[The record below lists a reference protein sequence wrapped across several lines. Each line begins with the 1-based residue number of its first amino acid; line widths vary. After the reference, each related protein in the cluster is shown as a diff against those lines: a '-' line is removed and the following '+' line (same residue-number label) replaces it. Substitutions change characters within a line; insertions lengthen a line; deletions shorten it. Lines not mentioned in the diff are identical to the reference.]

1 MHPRHAASLMPLSLA
16 ELKNLVARKNAS
28 LPRGRRFNPWGK
40 TRAQIEQF
48 VGVSTTSSGVSS
60 RQKTPKTPPA
70 PHQTSRTSSAIAIAI
85 AKKTG
90 ANPSKVHAL
99 LTTVIQAEITQAR
112 QKFSRAGKTPTKKDL
127 RAAAIVGVKKAARL
141 AISLRGGKVATPEK
155 AKKTQPKSQGLTP
168 EQKRKANAVL
178 AQAAQLKAKLQTPKP
193 KTHTDLIDHGA
204 KLIPRELVRELEKIR
219 QSTAT
224 HNYEATGK
232 ILGELGDELKSA
244 RVGKGNRSEAEIIA
258 EGRTYKQKQAQYE
271 QSLGKAQALMSQF
284 RQSLIDQS
292 PISQRQATAMA
303 SKIKIDKNATTAIPE
318 KELRQQSAEFYRLT
332 GGRGADTIDDFTK
345 DTDRAYAHEGKR
357 VVNIGASG
365 QKSIV
370 FHEMAHHIEFGDNT
384 VGQASL
390 DWIRSRA
397 EGKAQKM
404 KDLTGNPAYK
414 DSEIAYPDHFVSPYV
429 GKIYAYKQGGQT
441 KIKPN
446 TEVVSMGVERLSDPA
461 AMVHF
466 YLKDPEHFKFVL
478 GAIRQ

>member
-1 MHPRHAASLMPLSLA
+1 MPLSLV
-16 ELKNLVARKNAS
+16 ELKQLVQRKNAT
-28 LPRGRRFNPWGK
+28 LPSGRRFNPWGK

-48 VGVSTTSSGVSS
+48 VGASSASPVASG
-60 RQKTPKTPPA
+60 RQNPPPPT
-70 PHQTSRTSSAIAIAI
+70 PHQTQRASSAISSAI

-112 QKFSRAGKTPTKKDL
+112 QKFSRAGKTPTKKDI

-141 AISLRGGKVATPEK
+141 AINLSGGKVASQEK
-155 AKKTQPKSQGLTP
+155 SKKTQPKSQGLTP
-168 EQKRKANAVL
+168 EQKQKANAVL
-178 AQAAQLKAKLQTPKP
+178 AQAAQLKAKLKTPKP
-193 KTHTDLIDHGA
+193 PKAKTHTDLIAHGA
-204 KLIPRELVRELEKIR
+204 KMLPHELVHELEQIR
-219 QSTAT
+219 KSTAS

-232 ILGELGDELKSA
+232 ILGELSNELKSV
-244 RVGKGNRSEAEIIA
+244 RSGKGDRSESEIVAEA
-258 EGRTYKQKQAQYE
+258 RTYKQKQTQYE
-271 QSLGKAQALMSQF
+271 QSLSKAETLMTQF
-284 RQSLIDQS
+284 RQSLINQS
-292 PISQRQATAMA
+292 PISQKQAESMA

-318 KELRQQSAEFYRLT
+318 KALRQQSAEFYRLT
-332 GGRGADTIDDFTK
+332 GGRGSDTIDDFTK
-345 DTDRAYAHEGKR
+345 DSDRAYAHEGKR

-370 FHEMAHHIEFGDNT
+370 FHEMAHHIEFGDNS

-429 GKIYAYKQGGQT
+429 GKVYAYKEDGQV
-441 KIKPN
+441 KVKPN
-446 TEVVSMGVERLSDPA
+446 TEVVSMGVERLSDPK
-461 AMVHF
+461 AMVNF